1 MSERGWVVETTDVGD
16 PYRTWATAALVTGAL
31 HGDEAAWNEIVRRH
45 VPAVLAQIRQFRLG
59 PEHAEDVAQTV
70 WLNLLENLER
80 LRDPA
85 ALPGWISTTAR
96 HECIRITNRNRRS
109 VPVDPQTGSL
119 DIGVDQDLDA
129 GMEQVERYR
138 ALREGLA
145 QLPEHQRELLL
156 LLSTDPPLSYQEIS
170 ARLGI
175 PVGSIGPTRGRG
187 LARLRQT
194 PAIKNYLATSAGTA
208 FGEGGDSV
216 LALD

>member
-1 MSERGWVVETTDVGD
+1 MDVTDVDD
-16 PYRTWATAALVTGAL
+16 PYRGWGTTALVAGAL
-31 HGDEAAWNEIVRRH
+31 TGDEGAWNEIVRRH
-45 VPAVLAQIRQFRLG
+45 VPAVLAQIRQFRLA

-70 WLNLLENLER
+70 WLNLLENLDR

-96 HECIRITNRNRRS
+96 HECIRMTNRNKRS

-119 DIGVDQDLDA
+119 DVGVHQDLDE
-129 GMEQVERYR
+129 GMDQVERYR

-145 QLPEHQRELLL
+145 QLPDHQRELLL
-156 LLSTDPPLSYQEIS
+156 MLATDPPLSYQEIS

-175 PVGSIGPTRGRG
+175 PIGSIGPTRGRG

-194 PAIKNYLATSAGTA
+194 PAIKNYLAANAHAA

>member
-1 MSERGWVVETTDVGD
+1 MEVIDVEDPNRSRG
-16 PYRTWATAALVTGAL
+16 TADLVTGAL
-31 HGDEAAWNEIVRRH
+31 TGDEGAWNEIVRRH
-45 VPAVLAQIRQFRLG
+45 VPAVLAQVRQFRLS

-70 WLNLLENLER
+70 WLNLLEHLDK

-85 ALPGWISTTAR
+85 ALPGWVSTTAR
-96 HECIRITNRNRRS
+96 HECIRMTQRNRRS

-119 DIGVDQDLDA
+119 DVGVHQDLDE
-129 GMEQVERYR
+129 GMDQVERYR
-138 ALREGLA
+138 ALRDGLA
-145 QLPEHQRELLL
+145 ELPEHQRELLIM
-156 LLSTDPPLSYQEIS
+156 LSTDPPLSYQEIS

-194 PAIKNYLATSAGTA
+194 PAIKNYLAARTNA
-208 FGEGGDSV
+208 GEGGDSV